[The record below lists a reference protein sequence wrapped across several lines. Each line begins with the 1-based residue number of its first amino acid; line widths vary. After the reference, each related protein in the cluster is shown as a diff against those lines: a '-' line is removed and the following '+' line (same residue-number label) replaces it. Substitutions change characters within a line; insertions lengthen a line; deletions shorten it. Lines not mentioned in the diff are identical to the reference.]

1 MVERAKRGS
10 HNIKWEELALEFMR
24 RLEAGWLPTEVNLRD
39 FIREMTDRYYFSEEE
54 PNMFDPKLNTLEG
67 VAPGWLLDKKWRPLP
82 WCVVMGNGFD
92 VAAGIRKLINVG
104 QDESLISIMLEG
116 WRLKGDPH
124 IGQIVAEKDLAAHI
138 QDLKRLQSSTHS
150 GERRLFG
157 YIFCGWHNS
166 ALLAI
171 SQRDHTASWKEE
183 RLVLLVVR
191 QLLLFCA
198 FDVQRVAYF
207 LRESA
212 QEPLAGLYDRVEGEF
227 GYVRAST
234 LKSSYE
240 TSAEDRE
247 EMFTTF
253 RPIRKSDLKDME
265 VPPAPKRRGA
275 PASDPKRERP
285 KSRLW
290 PVVARS
296 LKEMPKEQ
304 IAEIAPVLNDVIPN
318 LRRVIRGFEREF
330 IEAIKKKQ
338 ALPSMV
344 ATYRFSGLEPMECL
358 LVAVLRLVQAES
370 FYIRLYNDYLKN
382 RDQAGAHPVHLI
394 FTEGPL
400 RPGKTS
406 ARYPASCGLP
416 AFSADDVL
424 LGRAVV
430 LAGEYRRLIVKN
442 ASRSGKDPEAG
453 TVRGDRDFHSAMTQ
467 AKGFLSRVGERE
479 LRDGEAPAGSERR
492 TFYLLDVLPDM
503 RLARWPR
510 WDLPV

>member
-1 MVERAKRGS
+1 MGERTKRGS
-10 HNIKWEELALEFMR
+10 HNIDWEELALEFMR
-24 RLEAGWLPTEVNLRD
+24 RLHVGWLPTEANIED
-39 FIREMTDRYYFSEEE
+39 FILEMAHRYYFGEEG
-54 PNMFDPKLNTLEG
+54 PNIFDPNLNTLEG
-67 VAPGWLLDKKWRPLP
+67 AAPGWLLDRKWHPLP
-82 WCVVMGNGFD
+82 WCVVMDDGFD
-92 VAAGIRKLINVG
+92 VAAGIRKLIHVG
-104 QDESLISIMLEG
+104 QDESLIAIMLEG
-116 WRLKGDPH
+116 WRLKGDPN
-124 IGQIVAEKDLAAHI
+124 IGQIASEKDLAAHT
-138 QDLKRLQSSTHS
+138 QDLERLQGSTHP

-157 YIFCGWHNS
+157 YIFCGWHHS
-166 ALLAI
+166 ALRTI
-171 SQRDHTASWKEE
+171 SQRDYTSSWKEE

-191 QLLLFCA
+191 QLLLLCA

-212 QEPLAGLYDRVEGEF
+212 QEPLPGLYDRVEGEF

-234 LKSSYE
+234 LTSSYE

-247 EMFTTF
+247 EMFTKF
-253 RPIRKSDLKDME
+253 RPIQQSDLKDSE
-265 VPPAPKRRGA
+265 VPPAPRRRGA

-285 KSRLW
+285 KTRLW
-290 PVVARS
+290 PIVARS
-296 LKEMPKEQ
+296 LEEMPREQ
-304 IAEIAPVLNDVIPN
+304 IAKIAPVLNEVIPN
-318 LRRVIRGFEREF
+318 LRRVIRGFEGAL

-338 ALPSMV
+338 PLPSMV

-382 RDQAGAHPVHLI
+382 RGQAGAYPVHFI

-406 ARYPASCGLP
+406 ARYPMSCGLP
-416 AFSADDVL
+416 AFSADDIL

-453 TVRGDRDFHSAMTQ
+453 SVRGDRDFHSAMTR
-467 AKGFLSRVGERE
+467 AKAFLMKVGERQDSD
-479 LRDGEAPAGSERR
+479 REARAGSERK
-492 TFYLLDVLPDM
+492 TFHLLDVLPEA
-503 RLARWPR
+503 RLDRWPPPR
-510 WDLPV
+510 PV

>member
-10 HNIKWEELALEFMR
+10 HNINWEELALEFMR
-24 RLEAGWLPTEVNLRD
+24 RLQAGWLPTETNLRD
-39 FIREMTDRYYFSEEE
+39 FVEEMAGRFHFGAKE
-54 PNMFDPKLNTLEG
+54 PNIFDPNLNTLEG
-67 VAPGWLLDKKWRPLP
+67 VAPGWLLDRKWHPLP
-82 WCVVMGNGFD
+82 LCVVMDDGFD
-92 VAAGIRKLINVG
+92 VAAGIRKLIHVG
-104 QDESLISIMLEG
+104 QDESLITIMLEG
-116 WRLKGDPH
+116 WRLKGDPN
-124 IGQIVAEKDLAAHI
+124 IGQLASEKDIAAHI
-138 QDLKRLQSSTHS
+138 RDLERLQSSTHP
-150 GERRLFG
+150 GERKLFG
-157 YIFCGWHNS
+157 SIFCGAHNS
-166 ALLAI
+166 ALFAI
-171 SQRDHTASWKEE
+171 SQQDHTASWKEE

-191 QLLLFCA
+191 QLLLLCA

-212 QEPLAGLYDRVEGEF
+212 QEPLPGLYDRVEDEF

-247 EMFTTF
+247 EMFATF
-253 RPIRKSDLKDME
+253 RTIRKSDLKDME
-265 VPPAPKRRGA
+265 IPQAPKRRGA

-290 PVVARS
+290 PIVARS

-304 IAEIAPVLNDVIPN
+304 IAVIAPVLNAVIPN
-318 LRRVIRGFEREF
+318 LRRVIRGFEGEF
-330 IEAIKKKQ
+330 IEATKKKQ
-338 ALPSMV
+338 ALPSM
-344 ATYRFSGLEPMECL
+344 ATTYRFSGLEPMECL

-370 FYIRLYNDYLKN
+370 FYVRLYNDYLKH
-382 RDQAGAHPVHLI
+382 RGQPGARPPHLI
-394 FTEGPL
+394 FMDGPPEEGE
-400 RPGKTS
+400 TS
-406 ARYPASCGLP
+406 IRHPASSGLP
-416 AFSADDVL
+416 AFSAGDVL

-453 TVRGDRDFHSAMTQ
+453 TVRGDRDFHFAMAGAQ
-467 AKGFLSRVGERE
+467 AFLMKVGERQKT
-479 LRDGEAPAGSERR
+479 DGMAPTGSERR

-503 RLARWPR
+503 RLDRWRR